1 MTEQERIKDIEE
13 RITLEGLLPGVN
25 LDSLPP
31 GDSAQ
36 LKRAVLDLY
45 RLGHASGFKAGADH
59 AMKIVAGLI
68 PQLLYVL
75 QMQWLMRWLSVR
87 MREYLRDFKKSLRW
101 IRAMIGRSQRLRRF
115 PTIRAMIVKSQRLRR
130 FPSEALSGIWAIRR

>member
-31 GDSAQ
+31 GESAQ
-36 LKRAVLDLY
+36 LKCAVLDLY

-59 AMKIVAGLI
+59 ATKIAAGVI
-68 PQLLYVL
+68 PQLRYVIQL
-75 QMQWLMRWLSVR
+75 QWLMQCLSAR
-87 MREYLRDFKKSLRW
+87 MRDYLRDLKKSQRW
-101 IRAMIGRSQRLRRF
+101 IRAMIVRSQRLRRF
-115 PTIRAMIVKSQRLRR
+115 PT
-130 FPSEALSGIWAIRR
+130 EALNGIWAIRR

>member
-25 LDSLPP
+25 LDSLPA
-31 GDSAQ
+31 GESAQ

-59 AMKIVAGLI
+59 AVKIVSGVI
-68 PQLLYVL
+68 PQLRYVI
-75 QMQWLMRWLSVR
+75 QMQWLTQCLSAR
-87 MREYLRDFKKSLRW
+87 MRDYLRDLKKSLRW
-101 IRAMIGRSQRLRRF
+101 IRAMIVRSQR
-115 PTIRAMIVKSQRLRR
+115 IRR